1 MRIQNSFS
9 VKYFALFTVI
19 FLLGANTFAQTKVTG
34 DKPSVKTDLP
44 KITQVD
50 ENTVKE
56 LFAVKKENAK
66 PLLVNFWATWCV
78 PCREEFPDLVKIDE
92 EYRGKIDFIT
102 ITLDDP
108 AELSRDVPQFLAE
121 MKAKMPTYLLYTSKE
136 SEVIG
141 AISKEWSGGLP
152 FTVLY
157 NEKREITY
165 AHQGV
170 VKTDILKAKINE
182 LIQNSSSEIK
192 PTEVSYKESNYNL
205 SQLNAEIVYVFAGRM
220 DRYFQ
225 QTFVKVLKDKY
236 GISVKLVNLGCSPS
250 SEMSYNLG
258 NNEVIRS
265 ELEKRFGED
274 IIEKAK
280 TEARELTKDQ
290 PPSVVELKLT
300 VN

>member
-9 VKYFALFTVI
+9 VQYFALFTVI

-121 MKAKMPTYLLYTSKE
+121 MKAEMPTYLLYTSKE
-136 SEVIG
+136 SEVIS

-192 PTEVSYKESNYNL
+192 PTEVSYKL
-205 SQLNAEIVYVFAGRM
+205 DFRQ
-220 DRYFQ
+220 
-225 QTFVKVLKDKY
+225 K
-236 GISVKLVNLGCSPS
+236 
-250 SEMSYNLG
+250 
-258 NNEVIRS
+258 
-265 ELEKRFGED
+265 
-274 IIEKAK
+274 
-280 TEARELTKDQ
+280 
-290 PPSVVELKLT
+290 
-300 VN
+300 